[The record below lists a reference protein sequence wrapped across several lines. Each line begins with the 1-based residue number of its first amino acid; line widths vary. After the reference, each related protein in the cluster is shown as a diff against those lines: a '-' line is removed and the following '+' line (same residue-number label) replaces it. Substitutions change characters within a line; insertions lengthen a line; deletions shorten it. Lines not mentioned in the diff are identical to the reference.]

1 MAPEKIAIAARNSV
15 LILGNYVVAAARAE
29 KSVFDVDAPEVVLYK
44 SLPSTANKT
53 DAADDSVS
61 EN

>member
-1 MAPEKIAIAARNSV
+1 MVPEKIAIAARNPV
-15 LILGNYVVAAARAE
+15 LILGNYDVAPARAE